1 MAKKLKKQKQ
11 EQTIEAL
18 AANFDRAQFDQLV
31 LIKEAKLRAKDL
43 QEGPSK
49 RLVKL
54 EILYKSRDTA
64 FLILAEE
71 KVRFKIRRR
80 QNPNECNTTTEAL
93 TRHDTYIANMHRQPR
108 RRPARE
114 WDDGSPPLAAAATG
128 HGMGNW
134 RNWGHDM

>member
-1 MAKKLKKQKQ
+1 MAKKLRKK
-11 EQTIEAL
+11 QTIEAL

-31 LIKEAKLRAKDL
+31 AAKEADLRDKVV

-49 RLVKL
+49 RLLKL
-54 EILYKSRDTA
+54 EIQYKSRDTA

-71 KVRFKIRRR
+71 KVRCKIRRR
-80 QNPNECNTTTEAL
+80 QNPNECDTTTEAL

-114 WDDGSPPLAAAATG
+114 WNDDSPPLPATAG
-128 HGMGNW
+128 RGIGNW

>member
-1 MAKKLKKQKQ
+1 MAKELSSKKAIK
-11 EQTIEAL
+11 AL

-71 KVRFKIRRR
+71 KIRFKIRRH
-80 QNPNECNTTTEAL
+80 QNPTECETTTEAL
-93 TRHDTYIANMHRQPR
+93 SRHDTYMANTHRQPVR
-108 RRPARE
+108 RLARE
-114 WDDGSPPLAAAATG
+114 WDIEDDSPPPAAAG
-128 HGMGNW
+128 RRIGNW
-134 RNWGHDM
+134 RNWGYDM